1 MTGFAMAPG
10 AEPGRARTKLIVEV
24 QWTKAG

>member
-10 AEPGRARTKLIVEV
+10 AEPGRARTKFIVEV
-24 QWTKAG
+24 QRIKAG